1 MTAENKVTSAKC
13 QITADSDAV
22 IAEIEIAATPDRVFQ
37 AIVDREQALQWA
49 GGEAFEVT
57 HWELEPRV
65 GGKWRLVSRE
75 RQGKGAGQTF
85 DHHGEVV
92 QINPPHL
99 LEYTWLANW
108 HPDPNHRTTVRWELT
123 TTKTGTILK
132 VTHSGLAPLNVAK
145 DYAQGWPGLVEQI
158 KNFVE
163 K

>member
-1 MTAENKVTSAKC
+1 VTNSKS
-13 QITADSDAV
+13 QITPDGDAV
-22 IAEIEIAATPDRVFQ
+22 ITEIEISAPADRVFQ
-37 AIVDREQALQWA
+37 AIVDRDQALQW
-49 GGEAFEVT
+49 GGGDEFEIT

-75 RQGKGAGQTF
+75 RQRKGAGQTF

-92 QINPPHL
+92 QISPPRL

-108 HPDPNHRTTVRWELT
+108 HPDPNHRTMVRWELT
-123 TTKTGTILK
+123 PTKKGTVLK
-132 VTHSGLAPLNVAK
+132 VTHSGLAQLNVAK